1 MSPILWEER
10 FLPGPIMVFG
20 DRLLD
25 ALCWPANKPYA
36 DRLCDIWVLWPAM
49 ISQDFPCFLS
59 RIFLAIF
66 YLYADRPLLCFC
78 YMLTGQVQSP
88 WLYILWTFIF
98 GLVFAVWWPTYFCS
112 LASTYLTLT
121 NWEKSL
127 QHTRVL
133 QYNETALENPLED
146 LSSWWSWESWESWG
160 SGGSFLLRLLRIF
173 PLDDLGDLEALKTLL
188 SWEFF
193 FWR

>member
-1 MSPILWEER
+1 
-10 FLPGPIMVFG
+10 
-20 DRLLD
+20 
-25 ALCWPANKPYA
+25 
-36 DRLCDIWVLWPAM
+36 M

-78 YMLTGQVQSP
+78 YILTCHVQSP

-133 QYNETALENPLED
+133 QYNETALENPHED

-160 SGGSFLLRLLRIF
+160 SGGSFLLRLLRNF
-173 PLDDLGDLEALKTLL
+173 PLKNFSFEDWYLGHQVCKKNNLTGGKKEELVFLGVKK
-188 SWEFF
+188 
-193 FWR
+193 